1 MVSSGVITHEFIREL
16 DPSIKLMNFVPRH
29 KNNLSN
35 EFSLQCNF
43 DADQYLKD
51 SWMILTLS
59 DLIWPNLD
67 DVW

>member
-51 SWMILTLS
+51 S
-59 DLIWPNLD
+59 
-67 DVW
+67 